1 MLLRREQTE
10 ERRLHPSRMR
20 VDWRTRAMIVA
31 VPKSARDFFG
41 RLEARITSDSAYRAR
56 LAEMVDESENDPATV
71 AVGLFHTP
79 QHTLTGVV
87 IVVRK
92 AALVLLDSDTGEPYA
107 EFSWTALCRLDIKQE
122 HGYQIVGLAWYDGDR
137 DISER
142 LRDPKPFELSEMRF
156 AYMYM
161 HADPETVGAIRATF
175 ETSAVPEE
183 IHRRVPLL

>member
-41 RLEARITSDSAYRAR
+41 RLETRITSDSTYRDR
-56 LAEMVDESENDPATV
+56 LAEIVKDSEDDPATI

-87 IVVRK
+87 IVVRN

-107 EFSWTALCRLDIKQE
+107 EFSWATLCRFDIKQE
-122 HGYQIVGLAWYDGDR
+122 HGYQIVGLAWYDGNR
-137 DISER
+137 EISER
-142 LRDPKPFELSEMRF
+142 LRDPVPLELSEMRF

-161 HADPETVGAIRATF
+161 HADLETLAAIRARV
-175 ETSAVPEE
+175 ESSAVPEE

>member
-31 VPKSARDFFG
+31 VPKSARDFLG
-41 RLEARITSDSAYRAR
+41 RLEARIASDSKYREH
-56 LAEMVDESENDPATV
+56 LAEVVNDSVDDPTMI

-87 IVVRK
+87 IAVK
-92 AALVLLDSDTGEPYA
+92 TSGLVLLDSDNGQPYA
-107 EFSWTALCRLDIKQE
+107 EFAWPTLCRLDIKQE
-122 HGYQIVGLAWYDGDR
+122 HGYQIVGLAWYDGNR
-137 DISER
+137 DIGER
-142 LRDPKPFELSEMRF
+142 LRVGVPFELSEMRF
-156 AYMYM
+156 AYLYM
-161 HADPETVGAIRATF
+161 HADPETLTAIRSTF
-175 ETSAVPEE
+175 EGAAVPPE